1 MMFFR
6 LAFFQEQSAP
16 QRFPFIDQ
24 RRTGGNSGLLR
35 KPDCERHCLRSR
47 PVVESCQEPLFCS
60 GDGMADFGIFYKA
73 FRHTAMDFDDFAEFF
88 QLKTDSEMV
97 SVSGWVMEQF
107 GRVPEAGEEFEWNG
121 LHVRVKSVEAHR
133 IEQIEVRCAAAV
145 KHG

>member
-47 PVVESCQEPLFCS
+47 PVVESCQEPLFCG

-73 FRHTAMDFDDFAEFF
+73 FRHTAMDFDDFA
-88 QLKTDSEMV
+88 
-97 SVSGWVMEQF
+97 SGIQNHQF
-107 GRVPEAGEEFEWNG
+107 H
-121 LHVRVKSVEAHR
+121 L
-133 IEQIEVRCAAAV
+133 QIFRQFD
-145 KHG
+145 